1 MSTLADSHYFP
12 REQLVDAVHHALGS
26 GLTHAIT
33 MFAARR
39 MGKTLFVKNDLMPAA
54 EAWGWRACYIDLW
67 VKRDHPEVALV
78 EELEAAARPRGL
90 LAKAIKPDKV
100 TAKAGY
106 AGSGLHAEWT
116 AARTGADLQ
125 GRLRVAM
132 QRLVQSESQ
141 PLLLILGEFQTLAKG
156 EHEDL
161 VAAFR
166 ATMLE
171 LQPRLKIFFTG
182 SSRDALNEMF
192 RKRKAPLFDAA
203 LSLTLPNLGIDFVEN
218 RAVVF
223 KQMTGRDVDVAALAE
238 VFQRIAHVP
247 LYMNQII
254 LHMVVGL
261 TADPWDGLERWRQEM
276 GETGLREQWLSLKP
290 VDRIILQH
298 LAKRRPESLFGAEF
312 SASVTDQMIEKSA
325 CTPQR
330 IHTAVNR
337 LVKQLVLAPT
347 GVKGEYE
354 IEDRALATYLACEPA
369 AALVAGRCPALRGS

>member
-12 REQLVDAVHHALGS
+12 REQLVDAVHHALRS

-39 MGKTLFVKNDLMPAA
+39 MGKTLFVKNDLVPAA
-54 EAWGWRACYIDLW
+54 EAWGWRTCYIDLW
-67 VKRDHPEVALV
+67 VRRDHPEVALV
-78 EELEAAARPRGL
+78 EELEAAARPRGF
-90 LAKAIKPDKV
+90 LAKAMKPDKL

-116 AARTGADLQ
+116 TAGPSADLQ
-125 GRLRVAM
+125 GRLRTAM
-132 QRLVQSESQ
+132 QQLAQSGNE
-141 PLLLILGEFQTLAKG
+141 PVLLILDEFQTLATG
-156 EHEDL
+156 MHEDL

-171 LQPRLKIFFTG
+171 LQPKLKIFFTG

-203 LSLTLPNLGIDFVEN
+203 LSLTLPDLGIDFVEN
-218 RAVVF
+218 RAFVF
-223 KQMTGRDVDVAALAE
+223 RQMTGRAIDVAALIE
-238 VFQRIAHVP
+238 VFQRISHVP

-261 TADPWDGLERWRQEM
+261 TSDPWVGLERWRQEM
-276 GETGLREQWLSLKP
+276 GETGLHEQWLNLKP
-290 VDRIILQH
+290 VDRIILRH
-298 LAKRRPESLFGAEF
+298 LASRRPESLFGAEF
-312 SASVTDQMIEKSA
+312 SALVTDQNCGKSA
-325 CTPQR
+325 CNPQR
-330 IHTAVNR
+330 IQTAVNR

-347 GVKGEYE
+347 GEKGEYE
-354 IEDRALATYLACEPA
+354 IEDRALATYLACEPG
-369 AALVAGRCPALRGS
+369 AALSAGQNPALRGL